1 MLPRILVPVSQSL
14 KEGWEGSGQDGS
26 HSYSSNSDISLCLA
40 GYPYNPPGERE
51 KLGMEAASDSD
62 CDRLRGFLACTLTTL
77 GKDSS
82 ARSEID
88 RPRSEL

>member
-1 MLPRILVPVSQSL
+1 MGPIPIPQTRTSLSAWLVILTTRP
-14 KEGWEGSGQDGS
+14 
-26 HSYSSNSDISLCLA
+26 
-40 GYPYNPPGERE
+40 ERE